1 MELLLLPAVAAV
13 PLIWALLTRRW
24 QLTLYLVMLLMVF
37 EGALR
42 KWFFPGY
49 QAQIYFLK
57 DVLLLAALAGY
68 IIARPPPGSHEP
80 LVRHLKALLFISC
93 CFFLLQIGN
102 PNSPSTLVGLTGFK
116 NYMLYAVL
124 LFIVPYAF
132 DSTTDLIE
140 KLKFYMLCMIPVGLL
155 ALVQFS
161 LPVDHFLNTY
171 VRHDE
176 GAQLSIAAV
185 TGFGDTNYA
194 RTTGTFSYIGG
205 FGTFLVAMFNLG
217 LAFVIGS
224 HQDFRRNIIPYAL
237 LGATTIAAFTTGSRG
252 TVIGTL
258 GTLPI
263 TLLIAMW
270 AGLIRSQLMIRL
282 AAVGGAIAIGIFY
295 FALDAVEV
303 FSHRTTEGD
312 EAIAR
317 ILSPFTQLLEAAQ
330 STPIFGLG
338 IGVNSN
344 STNSIMGVKDAS
356 EMWWLDG
363 KIFEDET
370 ARVMQDVGLLGFAL
384 VYTVRLALIIWAL
397 RMALT
402 LRTPILKALSVS
414 IATFYIF
421 HLPSQVIF
429 NPTAHLYVWFAAG
442 LLFAMHR
449 FDAPRSVSTSQPYPD
464 GHVVLQASPVA
475 SAASSADRLARSHN
489 PQL

>member
-1 MELLLLPAVAAV
+1 MELLLLPAVAIV
-13 PLIWALLTRRW
+13 PLVWTVLTRRW
-24 QLTLYLVMLLMVF
+24 QRTLYLVMLLMVF

-57 DVLLLAALAGY
+57 DALLLVALAGY
-68 IIARPPPGSHEP
+68 IVARPPPGSHEP
-80 LVRHLKALLFISC
+80 LVRNLKALLFISS
-93 CFFLLQIGN
+93 CFFLLQIAN
-102 PNSPSTLVGLTGFK
+102 PNSPSTLVGVIGFK

-132 DSTTDLIE
+132 NSTTDLIE
-140 KLKFYMLCMIPVGLL
+140 KLKFYMICMIPVALL

-171 VRHDE
+171 VQHNAE
-176 GAQLSIAAV
+176 AQLSIAAV

-224 HQDFRRNIIPYAL
+224 RQDFRRNIIPYAL
-237 LGATTIAAFTTGSRG
+237 LGATTIAVFTTGSRA

-263 TLLIAMW
+263 ALFIAMW
-270 AGLIRSQLMIRL
+270 AGLIRSQLFIRL
-282 AAVGGAIAIGIFY
+282 AAVGGVIAIGIFY
-295 FALDAVEV
+295 FARDAIEV
-303 FSHRTTEGD
+303 FSHRMTEGD
-312 EAIAR
+312 ETVAR
-317 ILSPFTQLLEAAQ
+317 LLSPIMELLEVIQ

-344 STNSIMGVKDAS
+344 STGSIMGVKDVS
-356 EMWWLDG
+356 EMWWLG
-363 KIFEDET
+363 GRVFEDET
-370 ARVMQDVGLLGFAL
+370 ARVMQDVGLFGFAL
-384 VYTVRLALIIWAL
+384 VYTVRVALIIWAL
-397 RMALT
+397 RMALI

-429 NPTAHLYVWFAAG
+429 NPTAHLYLWFAAG

-449 FDAPRSVSTSQPYPD
+449 LDALRSVSVSEPYADDP
-464 GHVVLQASPVA
+464 VVLQASPVT
-475 SAASSADRLARSHN
+475 STASSVARFARSHN